1 MIKWGLILAILV
13 LLTGCASKK
22 EKHLIGSYSEKVS
35 QYKKLQKTE
44 SLLLSE
50 NNVTKVVMTATY
62 LYENRF
68 KKDDNESNET
78 FIIGFYVN
86 SEEIDNDSESM
97 AEILGTRVWPEP
109 EDNNETNL
117 TIVKNDISDLN
128 TTNDDNTTKSEEQNM
143 TTDFE
148 LTLSD
153 KKNGQKAIY
162 IEELDKRDHRLKN
175 LSFVSEWSRFALVKF
190 AHSKKKTFKL
200 KLKSKHYGSGELP
213 FAKAAKFT
221 FIKGAIF

>member
-1 MIKWGLILAILV
+1 MIKWSLILAILV
-13 LLTGCASKK
+13 LFTGCASKK
-22 EKHLIGSYSEKVS
+22 EKHLISSYSEKVS

-50 NNVTKVVMTATY
+50 DNVTKVVFTATY
-62 LYENRF
+62 LYENTF

-78 FIIGFYVN
+78 FIVGFYVQ

-97 AEILGTRVWPEP
+97 SEILGTREWPEP
-109 EDNNETNL
+109 EEDNETLSESNL
-117 TIVKNDISDLN
+117 TIVKPSIVDVNSAD
-128 TTNDDNTTKSEEQNM
+128 DDNTTNSEEQNM

-148 LTLSD
+148 LTL
-153 KKNGQKAIY
+153 KGKKAIY
-162 IEELDKRDHRLKN
+162 IEELDKKDYRLKN

-190 AHSKKKTFKL
+190 AHTEKQSFKL
-200 KLKSKHYGSGELP
+200 KLKSKLYGSGTLP
-213 FAKAAKFT
+213 FAKVAKFT